1 MSTDGPGVSV
11 VIPAYNYAHYL
22 AEAVDSVLAQTY
34 APVELIVVNDGSTD
48 GTRELLAGYG
58 DRIVAIHQGN
68 QGLSAAR
75 NTGVRRASHEFVAFL
90 DADDVWEPE
99 KLACQMACFHE
110 LPDTYGVVAC
120 DRGTMDEHGVR
131 NSTAT
136 TFRKFRRPSREIQL
150 RDILLRTQFCPSSAL
165 VRKACFA
172 DCGEFDTTLRSS
184 EDRDMWLR
192 IAESWQLRL
201 ESRVLCYVRKHSSNM
216 SSNAERMDCNMRRV
230 LCAAKARGRSG
241 VSSPLFWARVW
252 AFQHF
257 QAAWMHWDAKQRG
270 LALWRLLRSF
280 LCLPWFSNP
289 NEVDERVCFRL
300 RSLRLFLR

>member
-1 MSTDGPGVSV
+1 MPTDGPGVSV

-48 GTRELLAGYG
+48 GTRELLDGYG
-58 DRIVAIHQGN
+58 DRIVAIHQEN

-75 NTGVRRASHEFVAFL
+75 NTGIRRATHEFVAFL
-90 DADDVWEPE
+90 DADDIWEPE
-99 KLACQMACFHE
+99 KLACQMACFRE
-110 LPDTYGVVAC
+110 LPDAYGLVAC
-120 DRGTMDEHGVR
+120 DRGTMNEHGVR
-131 NSTAT
+131 NPKAT
-136 TFRKFRRPSREIQL
+136 TFRKFRRSSREIRL
-150 RDILLRTQFCPSSAL
+150 HDMLLRTQFCPSSAV

-192 IAESWQLRL
+192 IAEVWKLHL
-201 ESRVLCYVRKHSSNM
+201 DERVLCYVRKHSSNM
-216 SSNAERMDCNMRRV
+216 SANAERMDRNMRHV
-230 LCAAKARGRSG
+230 LLAARERGKTG
-241 VSSPLFWARVW
+241 ALSPLFWARVW

-257 QAAWMHWDAKQRG
+257 QVAWMHHDAKQRG
-270 LALWRLLRSF
+270 LALWRLFRSF
-280 LCLPWFSNP
+280 VCLPWFPQP
-289 NEVDERVCFRL
+289 NEVDEGFLFRL